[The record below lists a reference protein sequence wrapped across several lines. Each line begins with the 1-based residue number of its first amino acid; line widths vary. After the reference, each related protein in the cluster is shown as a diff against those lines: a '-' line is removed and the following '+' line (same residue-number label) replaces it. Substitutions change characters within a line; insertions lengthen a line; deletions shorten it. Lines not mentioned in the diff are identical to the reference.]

1 VRVMVL
7 AVLVIGQIDDDGAV
21 KLGSPS
27 LRER

>member
-1 VRVMVL
+1 MVF